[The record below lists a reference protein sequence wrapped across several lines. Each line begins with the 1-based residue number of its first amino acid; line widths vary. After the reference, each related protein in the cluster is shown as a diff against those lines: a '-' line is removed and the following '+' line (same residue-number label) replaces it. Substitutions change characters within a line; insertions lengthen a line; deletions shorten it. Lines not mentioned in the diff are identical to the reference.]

1 MVIFLWLNIKA
12 PTKISTSYQPLPR
25 PYPRPIPAGKR
36 VASLVRRG
44 HPRGEP
50 RAFGGEIDHACQR
63 QDEGGFIDHHLR
75 GAAGGQITVGDIDA
89 REPGERDRKSTRMNS
104 SHYCATSMP
113 ASA

>member
-1 MVIFLWLNIKA
+1 MR
-12 PTKISTSYQPLPR
+12 ISDWSSDVCSSDLRFGLGAFDEARVAEPS
-25 PYPRPIPAGKR
+25 GKR
-36 VASLVRRG
+36 VALLFRRG
-44 HPRGEP
+44 DPLGEP
-50 RAFGGEIDHACQR
+50 RAFGVEIDHACQR